1 MTDNP
6 ITTTETG
13 PVDWRG
19 TPITPGALVIY
30 GGPAGRS
37 ITMVEAIVADPML
50 SPSGR
55 IWLNVIRR
63 SYAHTDGAKVHVG
76 ADRLTVVTGL
86 PPTTVPT
93 EAERHEAE
101 ERKRAAREVY
111 VTAAH
116 ETEQHGGEPWG
127 AYQDRDLGPD
137 RWGRPQPPWQEYM
150 PCERCRAANV
160 RFGELWEAG
169 EIT

>member
-1 MTDNP
+1 MTDTQAAP
-6 ITTTETG
+6 P

-19 TPITPGALVIY
+19 TPIKPGALVIY

-37 ITMVEAIVADPML
+37 ITMVEATVADPML

-93 EAERHEAE
+93 EAER
-101 ERKRAAREVY
+101 AARGEAQRKARNAY
-111 VTAAH
+111 VEAAH

-127 AYQDRDLGPD
+127 AHRTRDRGRD
-137 RWGRPQPPWQEYM
+137 RWGRQLLTWLEYV
-150 PCERCRAANV
+150 PCEGCTAANK
-160 RFGELWEAG
+160 RFTELWEAG